1 MGKKRSGSHARETFH
16 KASRVIGDLFVPWQ
30 WTAGTI
36 TDFLNAETDEER
48 RLLTDLFVT
57 TTLTN
62 YNTIG
67 VTVRIPSSRLSAEAH
82 ANDLTSVSTR
92 RRRHLWSFLLVQC
105 GNRTLDR
112 QSGMVLRPDICVRI
126 RQCDRTVQRLTVTS
140 EVPFSQHREDQ
151 EPRWIPEDS
160 DLTVDSTTVA
170 VMDLGLSG
178 LAIEIQHRLLPH
190 RARN

>member
-1 MGKKRSGSHARETFH
+1 M
-16 KASRVIGDLFVPWQ
+16 
-30 WTAGTI
+30 I

-67 VTVRIPSSRLSAEAH
+67 VTVRTPSSCLSAEAY

-92 RRRHLWSFLLVQC
+92 RRRHLWSFLLVQRR
-105 GNRTLDR
+105 NRTLDR

-126 RQCDRTVQRLTVTS
+126 RQCDRTMQRVPATS
-140 EVPFSQHREDQ
+140 KVPFSQHRKDQ
-151 EPRWIPEDS
+151 RPCRVPQNS
-160 DLTVDSTTVA
+160 DFAMDGETSA
-170 VMDLGLSG
+170 VLDLGLSG
-178 LAIEIQHRLLPH
+178 LTTEVQYRLLPY
-190 RARN
+190 RPRDRSLEPCCPRQSGRDER